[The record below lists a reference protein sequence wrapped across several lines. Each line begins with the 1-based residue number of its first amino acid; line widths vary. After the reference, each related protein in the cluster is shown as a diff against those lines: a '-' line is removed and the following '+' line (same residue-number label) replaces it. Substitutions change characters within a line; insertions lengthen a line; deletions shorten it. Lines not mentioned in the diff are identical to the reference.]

1 MENEITMAI
10 DQKSATSTSVLD
22 GYSVIDLTSHLSQ
35 MCART
40 LGDLGADV
48 IKVEPSGG
56 DPSRSIGPFAEDI
69 AGPERSLSFINA
81 NRSKRSIVLD
91 FTSSD
96 EDRSVLV
103 DLIQQADI
111 LVEDFQPGF
120 LKSLGLDYETIHD
133 LNPNLIYI
141 SITPFGQ
148 SGPKASWVGGELIA
162 AAAGG
167 IMYANGDDNAAPCMA
182 PFELL
187 SQFASIHGAFGAL
200 LAIRAKSILAGNGQ
214 HIDVSRQEVVLWL
227 QNSYISRYQYLDMI
241 TRREGSHTA
250 FGAVNTYHTAD
261 SGYVNISV
269 YSDEHFGR
277 LARNVLDHP
286 ILSDPLWQK
295 REVRTENREM
305 IDSFVQEFAIQVNR
319 DELVEKG
326 QKGGIPIVPLLKM
339 EEFVKHPH
347 VEERGFIV
355 EEDHPVIGKFKR
367 PGPPVI
373 YEKSKWQASRPAPT
387 IGEHTKEI
395 KDELREKASIKKP
408 PGPDKKTPPITSL
421 DSPLTG
427 IRVIDLTRAHAG
439 FIGAMYLGFFGAE
452 VIKIESE
459 GLENP
464 RTMGTNY
471 TDMNRNKLS
480 VTIDITTTEGKET
493 FFQLVKKSDVII
505 EHFRP
510 GVMEKLGISYSE
522 VKKYKEDII
531 MLSMP
536 GMGSSGPIHEYR
548 SYGQQVMGMTGLTHL
563 WGAESSPLDTRVK
576 MPFPDYVAAI
586 LGAMSVV
593 GALEYRDRTGSGQ
606 LIEIA
611 QLEAMA
617 HFLGVGIIDYTHNN
631 RPPKPVGNNSNEAA
645 PHDVY
650 SCVGYDSWC
659 AISIQNQEQWENLKT
674 AIGSPNWAE
683 QAEYSNIDSRI
694 ANKEALDQQL
704 NEWTNQFTAT
714 TAARILQKA
723 GVPASAVMNAED
735 LYHDVHLRSRPEGI
749 VQIDHPEFGFTEHQG
764 LNVHLSETPG
774 TSTKPAPAMGEH
786 NQYVFEEVLGFSKK
800 TTANLKKKGALN

>member
-1 MENEITMAI
+1 M
-10 DQKSATSTSVLD
+10 SANKGSEGATSVLD

-69 AGPERSLSFINA
+69 VGPERSLSFINA

-91 FTSSD
+91 FISSD
-96 EDRSVLV
+96 EDRSI
-103 DLIQQADI
+103 LINLIEQADI
-111 LVEDFQPGF
+111 LVEDFQPGY
-120 LKSLGLDYETIHD
+120 LKSLGLGYEEIHV

-148 SGPKASWVGGELIA
+148 SGPKSGWLGGELIA

-182 PFELL
+182 PFGLL

-200 LAIRAKSILAGNGQ
+200 LAIRARSLLEGNGQ
-214 HIDVSRQEVVLWL
+214 HIDISRQEIVLWL

-261 SGYVNISV
+261 AGYVNISV
-269 YSDEHFGR
+269 YSDEHFRR
-277 LARNVLDHP
+277 LAQNVLDHP
-286 ILSDPLWQK
+286 ILSDPLWQQ

-305 IDSFVQEFAIQVNR
+305 IDSFVQEFAIKVNR
-319 DELVEKG
+319 DDLVEKG
-326 QKGGIPIVPLLKM
+326 QRGGIPIVPLLKM
-339 EEFVKHPH
+339 EEFVHHPH
-347 VEERGFIV
+347 VEEREFII
-355 EEDHPVIGKFKR
+355 EEDHPVIGKFDR

-373 YEKSKWQASRPAPT
+373 YEKSKWQGSRPAPT
-387 IGEHTKEI
+387 IGQHTQEI
-395 KDELREKASIKKP
+395 KDQLRKKAVGNNPLDSDNKNP
-408 PGPDKKTPPITSL
+408 SMTNS

-439 FIGAMYLGFFGAE
+439 FIGAMYLGFYGAE

-480 VTIDITTTEGKET
+480 ATIDIRTKEGKET
-493 FFQLVKKSDVII
+493 FFELVKNSDVIV

-510 GVMEKLGISYSE
+510 GVMEKLGIGYSE
-522 VKKYKEDII
+522 AKKHKEDII

-611 QLEAMA
+611 QVEAMA
-617 HFLGVGIIDYTHNN
+617 HFLGVGIMDYTYNN
-631 RPPKPVGNNSNEAA
+631 RPPKPIGNNSFTAA

-650 SCVGYDSWC
+650 ACVGYDAWC
-659 AISIQNQEQWENLKT
+659 AISVENEEQWGKLKT
-674 AIGSPNWAE
+674 AMGSPAWAE
-683 QAEYSNIDSRI
+683 QEEYSSMDNRV
-694 ANKEALDQQL
+694 ANKITLDQNL
-704 NEWTNQFTAT
+704 SEWANQFTPT
-714 TAARILQKA
+714 TMARILQKA
-723 GVPASAVMNAED
+723 GVPASSVMNAED

-749 VQIDHPEFGFTEHQG
+749 VHIDHPEFGITEHQG

-774 TSTKPAPAMGEH
+774 TSTIPAPAMGEH
-786 NQYVFEEVLGFSKK
+786 NQYVFEKILDLTKKEVSELRE
-800 TTANLKKKGALN
+800 KGALT

>member
-10 DQKSATSTSVLD
+10 DQKSDTSTSILD

-69 AGPERSLSFINA
+69 AGPEQSLSFINA

-96 EDRSVLV
+96 EDLSVLI

-111 LVEDFQPGF
+111 LIEDFQPEF
-120 LKSLGLDYETIHD
+120 LKTLGLDYEKLHD

-148 SGPKASWVGGELIA
+148 SGPKASWLGGELIA
-162 AAAGG
+162 AASGG

-200 LAIRAKSILAGNGQ
+200 LAIRARSILGGNGQ

-227 QNSYISRYQYLDMI
+227 QNSYISRYQYLDVI
-241 TRREGSHTA
+241 SRREGSLTA
-250 FGAVNTYHTAD
+250 YGAVNTYKTAD
-261 SGYVNISV
+261 DGYVNISV

-277 LARNVLDHP
+277 LARNVLHHP
-286 ILSDPLWQK
+286 ILSDPLWQQ
-295 REVRTENREM
+295 RQVRTENREM
-305 IDSFVQEFAIQVNR
+305 IDSFVQEYAIQVER
-319 DELVEKG
+319 DTLVETG

-339 EEFVKHPH
+339 EEFLQHPH
-347 VEERGFIV
+347 VEERGFIIQ
-355 EEDHPVIGKFKR
+355 ESHPEIGTFKR
-367 PGPPVI
+367 PGAPVI
-373 YEKSKWQASRPAPT
+373 FEKSKWQGSRPAPT
-387 IGEHTKEI
+387 IGQHTQEI
-395 KDELREKASIKKP
+395 KDELKQKMLAKKEQP
-408 PGPDKKTPPITSL
+408 SSKKNPSKTEL
-421 DSPLTG
+421 ESPLTG

-452 VIKIESE
+452 VIKVESE
-459 GLENP
+459 GLEDP

-480 VTIDITTTEGKET
+480 ATIDVRTKEGKDV
-493 FFQLVKKSDVII
+493 FFQLVRESDVVI

-510 GVMEKLGISYSE
+510 GVMEKLGISYTE
-522 VKKYKEDII
+522 LKKHNKNII

-563 WGAESSPLDTRVK
+563 WGAESSPLSTRVK

-586 LGAMSVV
+586 LGALSVV
-593 GALEYRDRTGSGQ
+593 GALEYRDRTGDGQ
-606 LIEIA
+606 FIEIA
-611 QLEAMA
+611 QLEGMA
-617 HFLGVGIIDYTHNN
+617 HFLGVGIMDSTLNK
-631 RPPKPVGNNSNEAA
+631 RSQKPVGNHSNYSA

-650 SCVGYDSWC
+650 ACIGYDAWC
-659 AISIQNQEQWENLKT
+659 AISVQNEKQWDNLKT
-674 AIGSPNWAE
+674 IMGSPNWAD
-683 QAEYSNIDSRI
+683 QTEYSSIDNRVT
-694 ANKEALDQQL
+694 NKTTLDEHL
-704 NEWTNQFTAT
+704 NEWTSQFTAT
-714 TAARILQKA
+714 TAARILQKG
-723 GVPASAVMNAED
+723 GVPASAVMTAED
-735 LYHDVHLRSRPEGI
+735 LYHDVHLRARSEGI
-749 VQIDHPEFGFTEHQG
+749 VQINHPEFGITEHQG
-764 LNVHLSETPG
+764 LNIHLSETPG
-774 TSTKPAPAMGEH
+774 TSTIPAPAKGEH
-786 NQYVFEEVLGFSKK
+786 NEYVFEKVLGLTKK
-800 TTANLKKKGALN
+800 TIAGLKKKGALS